1 MVTGDNLETAM
12 AIAEK
17 AGIISSRSDSFKS
30 KVSSS
35 KLRCMTGA
43 EFRKK
48 VGGLKEEIIAGEK
61 KEVII
66 HKEAFW

>member
-17 AGIISSRSDSFKS
+17 AGIISSRSDLFKC
-30 KVSSS
+30 KVSASRF
-35 KLRCMTGA
+35 RCMTGA
-43 EFRKK
+43 EFRKEI
-48 VGGLKEEIIAGEK
+48 GGLREEMVGGEK

-66 HKEAFW
+66 NVHAFW